1 MTLRHSG
8 ITREYLPTFSLS
20 AKLPSIEEVIKDTP
34 NCLVFIE
41 HVTRN
46 HRGLNWKI
54 YRHKLSPE
62 NVNCF
67 IYAFA
72 YTAKSLNPSNSSSW
86 QFEANARRLQK
97 EIVRKNIK
105 LSDCE
110 QQLLNLCKNFKECAP
125 IKAIREKEITDTLES
140 LEQLYLG

>member
-8 ITREYLPTFSLS
+8 ITREYLQTFSLS
-20 AKLPSIEEVIKDTP
+20 AELPSIEEVIKDTP

-46 HRGLNWKI
+46 HQGLNWKI

-62 NVNCF
+62 NVSCF

-72 YTAKSLNPSNSSSW
+72 YTAKSLNPSWSHSW

-97 EIVRKNIK
+97 EIIRKNIK
-105 LSDCE
+105 LSECE
-110 QQLLNLCKNFKECAP
+110 QQLLNLCKNFTKGAP
-125 IKAIREKEITDTLES
+125 IKSIREKKITATLEN
-140 LEQLYLG
+140 LKQLYLG